1 VTEKKRGRPKKLEIS
16 HWDKK
21 YYQLSDKRDNDAIRK
36 VKEERMFKAFEYV
49 HLMAKGRPLG
59 WFDINIVKKRISDIL
74 DTI

>member
-1 VTEKKRGRPKKLEIS
+1 MSEKKRGRPRKVEIS

-21 YYQLSDKRDNDAIRK
+21 YYTLDPKRDNQAVRK

-49 HLMAKGRPLG
+49 HLMANDTELG
-59 WFDINIVKKRISDIL
+59 WFEINIVKKRIGDIL

>member
-1 VTEKKRGRPKKLEIS
+1 VTEKKRGRPKSTEIS

-21 YYQLSDKRDNDAIRK
+21 YYRPSEARDIQAIRK

-59 WFDINIVKKRISDIL
+59 WFEINIVKGKISAIL
-74 DTI
+74 DRI